1 MIEQIHIKD
10 VATFKDEYISD
21 LRKTN
26 FIYGS
31 NGSGKTTISNVIK
44 SVGEYTNCELSWN
57 GGISLNTLV
66 YNKSFKDKNFGAAQI
81 PGVFTLGAAT
91 KEEIEA
97 IEDKKKEL
105 EELKNKRIQN
115 NKAIERQQKELELL
129 NSQFKDS
136 CWNNIKLK
144 YETSFKGAFIGYL
157 NSKTS
162 FSTKVITELNSNN
175 QQLYTLD
182 DFADRVNTLFGKTPE
197 NIEFISIPDIE
208 FLVDIE
214 KNTIWEK
221 KILGKAD
228 IEIAPLIQRLN
239 LNDWVNQG
247 RQYIIDDS
255 DICPFCQKRTIDKK
269 FKEQIEEYFNEAFI
283 NDTNLVKALSTKY
296 TSELQ
301 TFLNELLFLIDKEK
315 LNKNTK
321 FNIQSAEALY
331 KSLNILFSTNREI
344 LTAKEKEPSRS
355 LRLESIKDL
364 VDSIVKLVK
373 RTNDEIEKHN
383 QLVINFQT
391 AKNTLIADIWKF
403 ILNENADII
412 NTFVKK
418 EKGLTKG
425 IEKLQKEH
433 EDLLAAYRVLNNEI
447 KEDNKKVTSVQSS
460 VDEINRVLAAYGFTN
475 FTIVPVENNSYQIQR
490 ANGELVRDTLSE
502 GEITFITFLY
512 FMQLVRGGAT
522 PETANDDRVVV
533 IDDPI
538 SSLDSTIL
546 FVVSSLIKEEIKG
559 IKQGIG
565 NIKQIIILTH
575 NIYFHKEVSFIDGR
589 TKNNNDTYYWIV
601 RKNNNESKIQCY
613 NKYNPIRGSYEL
625 LWDELKNKEQKLSI
639 VTIQNTMRR
648 IYETYFKILGKY
660 SDDDVLDK
668 FDNVQEKEICRSLL
682 CWINDGSHCVPDDF
696 YIVQG
701 DDITERY
708 YDVFQKIF
716 KVMGHK
722 EHYNMMMEIENKEE

>member
-21 LRKTN
+21 LRKIN

-31 NGSGKTTISNVIK
+31 NGSGKTTISNVIN
-44 SVGEYTNCELSWN
+44 SIGEYTNCELSWN
-57 GGISLNTLV
+57 GGIPLNTLV
-66 YNKSFKDKNFGAAQI
+66 YNKSFKDKNFGTAQI

-91 KEEIEA
+91 KEEIAA
-97 IEDKKKEL
+97 IEDKKKKL
-105 EELKNKRIQN
+105 EELKNKGIQN
-115 NKAIERQQKELELL
+115 NKVIEHQQKELELL
-129 NSQFKDS
+129 NSQFRDS

-144 YETSFKGAFIGYL
+144 YETSFKDAFIGFL

-162 FSTKVITELNSNN
+162 FSTKVITELNSNS
-175 QQLYTLD
+175 QQLCTLD
-182 DFADRVNTLFGKTPE
+182 DLANRANTLFGKAPE
-197 NIEFISIPDIE
+197 KMEFISIPNVE
-208 FLVDIE
+208 FLVEIE
-214 KNTIWEK
+214 ENAIWKK

-247 RQYIIDDS
+247 RQYIMDDS
-255 DICPFCQKRTIDKK
+255 DICPFCQKHTIDKK

-283 NDTNLVKALSTKY
+283 NDTNLVKTLSAKY

-301 TFLNELLFLIDKEK
+301 TFLNELLSLIDKEK

-321 FNIQSAEALY
+321 FNTQSAEALY
-331 KSLNILFSTNREI
+331 KSLNITFLTNREI
-344 LTAKEKEPSRS
+344 LAAKEKEPSRS
-355 LRLESIKDL
+355 LKLESIKELIDL
-364 VDSIVKLVK
+364 IDKLIK

-383 QLVINFQT
+383 QLVVNFQT
-391 AKNTLIADIWKF
+391 AKRTLISEIWKF
-403 ILNENADII
+403 ILYENADVI

-425 IEKLQKEH
+425 IEKLQKER
-433 EDLLAAYRVLNNEI
+433 EELLTTYRVLNNEI
-447 KEDNKKVTSVQSS
+447 KEDNKKITSIQSS
-460 VDEINRVLAAYGFTN
+460 VDEINIVLGAYGFTN

-522 PETANDDRVVV
+522 PETAGDDRVVV

-538 SSLDSTIL
+538 SSLDSTTL
-546 FVVSSLIKEEIKG
+546 FVVSSLIKEEIKD

-565 NIKQIIILTH
+565 NVKQIIILTH

-589 TKNNNDTYYWIV
+589 TKSNNDTYYWIV

-613 NKYNPIRGSYEL
+613 NRYNPIRGSYEL
-625 LWDELKNKEQKLSI
+625 LWDELKTKSRNFLLLQSRIPCAEYMKHISKYLVNI
-639 VTIQNTMRR
+639 VMMIFWIDLT
-648 IYETYFKILGKY
+648 
-660 SDDDVLDK
+660 
-668 FDNVQEKEICRSLL
+668 ICRKRKFVVL
-682 CWINDGSHCVPDDF
+682 
-696 YIVQG
+696 
-701 DDITERY
+701 Y
-708 YDVFQKIF
+708 YV
-716 KVMGHK
+716 G
-722 EHYNMMMEIENKEE
+722 